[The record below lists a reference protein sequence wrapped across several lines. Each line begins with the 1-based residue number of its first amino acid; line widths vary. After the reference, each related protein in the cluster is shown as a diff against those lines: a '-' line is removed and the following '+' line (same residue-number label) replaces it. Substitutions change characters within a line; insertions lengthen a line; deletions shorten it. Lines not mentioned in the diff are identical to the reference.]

1 MFQINHLK
9 GKAMNK
15 DQVEGRVDQ
24 AKGKIKELAGKV
36 VGNEKLEAEGNVDQ
50 ASGKVQSTYGDTKE
64 KAKDA
69 VKSGADKL

>member
-1 MFQINHLK
+1 
-9 GKAMNK
+9 MNK

-24 AKGKIKELAGKV
+24 AKGKIKEVAGRA
-36 VGNEKLEAEGNVDQ
+36 VGNKELEAEGNVDQ

-69 VKSGADKL
+69 VKTGADKL